1 MKQMMMKLHA
11 NMNLIFDM
19 DDAHDYYDDAVI
31 VVANSLVGAA
41 LALVVVVVAV
51 FQPGPSLHPL
61 HSRSLR
67 RPSWRQGPLVLTWVP
82 HTSGDAC
89 RTAYG
94 EKHHSTKTNCGVENS
109 HGLTWTT
116 TQSTVPVPV
125 DGENEGSHSVF
136 GLRNAITSIFAIF
149 RNGVCSQKMMQQTY
163 KHRCSV
169 FVSFGMWQ
177 GTHCISKNIEFSQ
190 IWPMNVYVLQVYA
203 DTCTNISL
211 AVRQLSKRVYIGSRG
226 SQEKRV

>member
-11 NMNLIFDM
+11 NMNMNLIFDM
-19 DDAHDYYDDAVI
+19 DDAHDYYDDEHDDAVI

-67 RPSWRQGPLVLTWVP
+67 RPSWRQGPLVLTWVL

-94 EKHHSTKTNCGVENS
+94 ICR
-109 HGLTWTT
+109 W
-116 TQSTVPVPV
+116 
-125 DGENEGSHSVF
+125 
-136 GLRNAITSIFAIF
+136 
-149 RNGVCSQKMMQQTY
+149 
-163 KHRCSV
+163 
-169 FVSFGMWQ
+169 
-177 GTHCISKNIEFSQ
+177 
-190 IWPMNVYVLQVYA
+190 
-203 DTCTNISL
+203 
-211 AVRQLSKRVYIGSRG
+211 
-226 SQEKRV
+226 